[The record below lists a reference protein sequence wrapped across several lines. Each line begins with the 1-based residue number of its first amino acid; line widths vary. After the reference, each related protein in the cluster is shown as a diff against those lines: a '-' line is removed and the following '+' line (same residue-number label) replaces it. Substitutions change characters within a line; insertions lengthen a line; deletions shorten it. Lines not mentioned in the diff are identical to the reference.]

1 MNIAK
6 RVVHVAYG
14 TTAYQSSSFEYEAA
28 ACVYSRIVL
37 YGLKNRLLNQF
48 PRVRFRKERAEV
60 SGRSFKSSFVGRR
73 LSHLDEKRQDSVE
86 NHLLQCCARESYAGA
101 LLAGVI

>member
-14 TTAYQSSSFEYEAA
+14 TTADQTSSFEYEAA
-28 ACVYSRIVL
+28 AYVYSRIVL

-60 SGRSFKSSFVGRR
+60 SGRRFRSSFVGRC
-73 LSHLDEKRQDSVE
+73 LSHLDEKPATERSEFQSG
-86 NHLLQCCARESYAGA
+86 ARLKTMWTRRGIYS
-101 LLAGVI
+101 